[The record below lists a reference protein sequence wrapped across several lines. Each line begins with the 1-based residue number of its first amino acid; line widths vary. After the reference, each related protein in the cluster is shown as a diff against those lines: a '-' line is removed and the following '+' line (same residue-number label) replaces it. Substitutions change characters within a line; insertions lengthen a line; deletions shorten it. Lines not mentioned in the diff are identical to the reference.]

1 MNSHAMKIALAISL
15 TLNVFILGA
24 AAGAWYWRLP
34 PMLSPQPDQG
44 LAGAAQALEPTQ
56 RQAFREIL
64 AKARHDAQ
72 PDSQAARD
80 ARDQLARLLSKAD
93 LDRSSI
99 DAALDMTRAADVR
112 VRARIEAAVIDFAE
126 SLDPKSR
133 AILITGLA
141 SRGQILPRE
150 AKK

>member
-24 AAGAWYWRLP
+24 AAGAWYWRSA
-34 PMLSPQPDQG
+34 PMFTQQDQG

-56 RQAFREIL
+56 RQAFRETL

-80 ARDQLARLLSKAD
+80 ARNKLAQLLNKAD
-93 LDRSSI
+93 LDRSSV

-112 VRARIEAAVIDFAE
+112 VRARIETAVIDFAE
-126 SLDPKSR
+126 SLDPESR
-133 AILITGLA
+133 ALLVNGLA

-150 AKK
+150 TKK

>member
-1 MNSHAMKIALAISL
+1 MNSHAMKIALAVSL

-24 AAGAWYWRLP
+24 VAGAWFWRSVP
-34 PMLSPQPDQG
+34 IFAQSDPG

-56 RQAFREIL
+56 RQAFRQAL

-80 ARDQLARLLSKAD
+80 ARDKLAQLLNKAD
-93 LDRSSI
+93 LDRNSI
-99 DAALDMTRAADVR
+99 DAALDMTRTADVR

-133 AILITGLA
+133 AILIAGLA
-141 SRGQILPRE
+141 SRGQILPRKT
-150 AKK
+150 KK